1 MKLYKEIANV
11 TGWVPLTDEFKIK
24 KMDSLSRLSSLLPS
38 GSGIDSGCTI
48 DEEKSTGNKIVIH
61 SAFLHMNENGFY
73 CGWSKFDIIVTPAL
87 FRDFN
92 LKIVGRKAIY
102 PAFSYTKEY
111 LYDVFYNALNDNIN

>member
-24 KMDSLSRLSSLLPS
+24 KMDKIDRLSSLLPS
-38 GSGIDSGCTI
+38 GSGIDSCTI
-48 DEEKSTGNKIVIH
+48 DEEESTGNRIVIH

-73 CGWSKFDIIVTPAL
+73 SGWSKFDVIITPDL

-102 PAFSYTKEY
+102 PAFSETKEY
-111 LYDVFYNALNDNIN
+111 LYDVFYNALSEGMQ